1 MMLTKT
7 GWMAGVAALAVGV
20 LGSVAQ
26 AGEAEDLAR
35 ACIHHI
41 NHQAARAVDHMGVV
55 AKRTAMKIRELDEAG
70 ATDEEIIEVARHG
83 HRRVVRI
90 QREATKRTFGMVKRC
105 VAELEELG
113 AEDELINKVKRAG
126 RRAKEKIDAGAENA
140 HAIIRRVTHWALN
153 N

>member
-1 MMLTKT
+1 
-7 GWMAGVAALAVGV
+7 MAGIAALAVGV

-35 ACIHHI
+35 ACIHQI
-41 NHQAARAVDHMGVV
+41 NHQAERAVDHMGVT

-70 ATDEEIIEVARHG
+70 ATPDEIIEVGRHG

-90 QREATKRTFGMVKRC
+90 QREATKRTFAMVRRC
-105 VAELEELG
+105 VVALEDMGAAEG
-113 AEDELINKVKRAG
+113 LIAKVKRAG
-126 RRAKEKIDAGAENA
+126 GAAKGRIDAGAEAA
-140 HAIIRRVTHWALN
+140 HGRISRVVHWALN